1 MWNNISQQI
10 SEDFGSFQGGVF
22 YEQSPEDF
30 HPRLNEEVDEQ
41 FWYNHS
47 LLSRPSFIKGDGSP
61 QTCIRVVATKR
72 RWKNAHGEGEC
83 VVVDSYAA
91 SSWGKNDYADMA
103 VTPFIKVQ
111 VEPKTELV
119 AEQEIDIKPVIE
131 PEVVVEPIILSET
144 KRVRIQV
151 TLREGGEYVAGRNG
165 NFMLQGALGQQ
176 VTEMLKPLEIQ
187 WPKCVKSRCSVRVQI
202 QDLVDGKMYGGGNYQ
217 LHNADVTEVCEMIRD
232 LVGDLIEKGTVAEV
246 VKVVEVPKIVI
257 GVAKVWEK
265 WKDAVEQCPDCG
277 CGEQGNCL
285 CKILAE
291 MR

>member
-1 MWNNISQQI
+1 
-10 SEDFGSFQGGVF
+10 
-22 YEQSPEDF
+22 
-30 HPRLNEEVDEQ
+30 
-41 FWYNHS
+41 
-47 LLSRPSFIKGDGSP
+47 
-61 QTCIRVVATKR
+61 
-72 RWKNAHGEGEC
+72 
-83 VVVDSYAA
+83 
-91 SSWGKNDYADMA
+91 
-103 VTPFIKVQ
+103 
-111 VEPKTELV
+111 
-119 AEQEIDIKPVIE
+119 
-131 PEVVVEPIILSET
+131 
-144 KRVRIQV
+144 
-151 TLREGGEYVAGRNG
+151 
-165 NFMLQGALGQQ
+165 MLQGALGQQ